1 MNHLIKNKMVKEEI
15 LEGLKYALAKGE
27 PLAEAM
33 MSFYNAGY
41 LKKDIEE
48 AARVLQAPQLQ
59 PTQQSTQPVQQP
71 LQQPLKQQAQPG
83 QLPQT
88 PVKVVQ
94 RVSEYRERPKT
105 AGKAVILMLVFFLIL
120 LLGVLVAVFLF
131 RDELSELLGNIL

>member
-1 MNHLIKNKMVKEEI
+1 MKMVKEEI

-27 PLAEAM
+27 PLPQAM

-48 AARVLQAPQLQ
+48 AARVLQAPQLLQ
-59 PTQQSTQPVQQP
+59 TQQPTQPVQQP
-71 LQQPLKQQAQPG
+71 PQQQAQPG
-83 QLPQT
+83 QLPQA

-105 AGKAVILMLVFFLIL
+105 AGKAVILMLVFFLVL

-131 RDELSELLGNIL
+131 KDELSELLGNIL

>member
-1 MNHLIKNKMVKEEI
+1 MKMVKEEI

-27 PLAEAM
+27 PLPQAM

-59 PTQQSTQPVQQP
+59 PTQQFTQPDQ
-71 LQQPLKQQAQPG
+71 QQAQPG

-88 PVKVVQ
+88 AVRVVQ
-94 RVSEYRERPKT
+94 RVSEYKERPKT
-105 AGKAVILMLVFFLIL
+105 AGKALILMLVFFLIL
-120 LLGVLVAVFLF
+120 LLGVLIAVFLF
-131 RDELSELLGNIL
+131 REELSELLGNIL

>member
-1 MNHLIKNKMVKEEI
+1 MVKEEI
-15 LEGLKYALAKGE
+15 LSGLKYALAKGE
-27 PLAEAM
+27 PLPEAM

-48 AARVLQAPQLQ
+48 AARALQIPQLSQ
-59 PTQQSTQPVQQP
+59 TQQP
-71 LQQPLKQQAQPG
+71 LQQPTQPVQQQVQPG

-94 RVSEYRERPKT
+94 RVSEYKERPKT
-105 AGKAVILMLVFFLIL
+105 AGRAIILMLVFFLVL

-131 RDELSELLGNIL
+131 KDELSELIGSIL

>member
-1 MNHLIKNKMVKEEI
+1 MVKEEI

-41 LKKDIEE
+41 SKENIEE
-48 AARVLQAPQLQ
+48 AARVLQAPQLPQIQ
-59 PTQQSTQPVQQP
+59 PQQP
-71 LQQPLKQQAQPG
+71 LQQQVQPG

-88 PVKVVQ
+88 PVRIVQ

-105 AGKAVILMLVFFLIL
+105 AGKVLILMLVFFLIL

>member
-1 MNHLIKNKMVKEEI
+1 MKMVKEEI

-27 PLAEAM
+27 PLPQAM

-48 AARVLQAPQLQ
+48 AARVLQAPQLSQ
-59 PTQQSTQPVQQP
+59 TQQPTQPVQQP
-71 LQQPLKQQAQPG
+71 PQQQAQPG
-83 QLPQT
+83 QLPQA

-105 AGKAVILMLVFFLIL
+105 AGKAVILMLVFFLVL

-131 RDELSELLGNIL
+131 KDELSELLGNIL

>member
-1 MNHLIKNKMVKEEI
+1 MEMVKEEI

-27 PLAEAM
+27 SLPQAM

-48 AARVLQAPQLQ
+48 AARVLQAPQPLQ
-59 PTQQSTQPVQQP
+59 TQQFTQPDQ
-71 LQQPLKQQAQPG
+71 QQAQPG

-94 RVSEYRERPKT
+94 RVSEYKERPKT
-105 AGKAVILMLVFFLIL
+105 AGKTLILMLVSFLIL

>member
-1 MNHLIKNKMVKEEI
+1 MKMVKEEI

-27 PLAEAM
+27 PLPQAM

-48 AARVLQAPQLQ
+48 AARVLQAPQLLQ
-59 PTQQSTQPVQQP
+59 TQQPTQPVQQP
-71 LQQPLKQQAQPG
+71 PQQQAQPG
-83 QLPQT
+83 QLPQA

-94 RVSEYRERPKT
+94 RVSEYREGPKT
-105 AGKAVILMLVFFLIL
+105 AGKAVILMLVFFLVL

-131 RDELSELLGNIL
+131 KDELSELLGNIL

>member
-1 MNHLIKNKMVKEEI
+1 MKMVKEEI

-27 PLAEAM
+27 PLAQAM

-59 PTQQSTQPVQQP
+59 PTQQLAQPVQQP
-71 LQQPLKQQAQPG
+71 LQQQAQPG

-88 PVKVVQ
+88 PVRVVQ
-94 RVSEYRERPKT
+94 RISEYRERPKT
-105 AGKAVILMLVFFLIL
+105 AGKALILMLVFFLVL

-131 RDELSELLGNIL
+131 KDELSELLGNIL

>member
-15 LEGLKYALAKGE
+15 LEGLKYAIAKGE

-41 LKKDIEE
+41 LKKDVEE
-48 AARVLQAPQLQ
+48 AARVLQAPQLPQ
-59 PTQQSTQPVQQP
+59 IQQSTQPVQ
-71 LQQPLKQQAQPG
+71 QQAQPG

-88 PVKVVQ
+88 PVRVVQ
-94 RVSEYRERPKT
+94 RVSEYKERPKT
-105 AGKAVILMLVFFLIL
+105 AGKTLILMLVSFLIL

>member
-1 MNHLIKNKMVKEEI
+1 MKMVKEEI

-27 PLAEAM
+27 PLPQAM

-48 AARVLQAPQLQ
+48 AARVLQAPQLLQ
-59 PTQQSTQPVQQP
+59 TQQPTQPVQQP
-71 LQQPLKQQAQPG
+71 PQQQVQPG
-83 QLPQT
+83 QLPQA

-105 AGKAVILMLVFFLIL
+105 AGKAIILMLVFFLVL

-131 RDELSELLGNIL
+131 KDELSELLGNIL

>member
-1 MNHLIKNKMVKEEI
+1 MVKEEI

-27 PLAEAM
+27 SLPQAM

-59 PTQQSTQPVQQP
+59 PTQQPTQPVQQP
-71 LQQPLKQQAQPG
+71 LQQQAQPG
-83 QLPQT
+83 QLPQA

-105 AGKAVILMLVFFLIL
+105 AGKAVILMLVFFLVL

-131 RDELSELLGNIL
+131 KDELSELLGNIL